1 MQSRL
6 RPLCAAKVLKKLQ
19 LPKLLVPHLD
29 KICLRELGVAGQAP
43 IEIEITGAHRAQSL
57 FITRIFRIYRMWVE
71 CDYFPPPRIIRM
83 LTEYA
88 GLTHIR
94 TIR

>member
-43 IEIEITGAHRAQSL
+43 IEIEITGTRGAQRWGYAPSG
-57 FITRIFRIYRMWVE
+57 R
-71 CDYFPPPRIIRM
+71 
-83 LTEYA
+83 TELYP
-88 GLTHIR
+88 
-94 TIR
+94 